1 MKWGGRPPQVIFV
14 WSLGFSHEYFAC
26 FLFFWCGFHLGHF
39 CKGIAQSRI
48 FSARV
53 IWNPAFPSRC
63 GSRLKASLARY
74 VLWSFSSSV
83 LFPQRRMFIFVR
95 DYSVFLEKAMAS
107 HSSTISWKI
116 PWTEEPGGLQSM
128 QSLRVGHNWATLLSL
143 FTFMHWRR
151 KCQPTPVFL
160 LGESQGWG
168 SLVGCRLWG
177 HTELDTTEAT

>member
-143 FTFMHWRR
+143 FTFMHERR
-151 KCQPTPVFL
+151 KWWPTPVF
-160 LGESQGWG
+160 
-168 SLVGCRLWG
+168 
-177 HTELDTTEAT
+177 